1 MIDLGSRDGKEVMS
15 WMGPIEGGRNWM
27 RGNKTSG
34 EVWRKQGDIFWKE
47 EHIIQLTGEESGNL
61 SEVGNVS
68 VC

>member
-1 MIDLGSRDGKEVMS
+1 
-15 WMGPIEGGRNWM
+15 MGPIEGGRNWM